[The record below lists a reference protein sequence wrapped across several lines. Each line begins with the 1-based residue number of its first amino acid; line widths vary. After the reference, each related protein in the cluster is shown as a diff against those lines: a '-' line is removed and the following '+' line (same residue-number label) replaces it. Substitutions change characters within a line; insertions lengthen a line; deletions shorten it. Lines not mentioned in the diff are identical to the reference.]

1 MGLDQFNNSNI
12 MKTLMKLII
21 VAVMLSITS
30 ATYSQSIAVKAGLNL
45 ATMRERDDNSTYSN
59 NFTLNPG
66 FHVGA
71 NVEFTI
77 YKILSLETGLF
88 FLTKGYK
95 SDYSLEILDNTYHFK
110 HKTNLYYIDLPIT
123 LKLTFVIGKVKI
135 FGSFGEYL
143 GLGLFGNNKTDS
155 PVLDDTN
162 TDISWGSGDKDDLR
176 RFDFGMTF
184 NAGVEFYSIIIGACY
199 DHGFANISAHSVSGY
214 NIKNRVLGISVGY
227 RFGMRKKTGL

>member
-1 MGLDQFNNSNI
+1 

-21 VAVMLSITS
+21 VAIMLTITPQIF
-30 ATYSQSIAVKAGLNL
+30 SQSIAVKAGLNL
-45 ATMRERDDNSTYSN
+45 ANMRERDDNNTYSN
-59 NFTLNPG
+59 NFTMNPG

-95 SDYSLEILDNTYHFK
+95 SDYSLEILDNTYHLK

-135 FGSFGEYL
+135 YGAFGEYL
-143 GLGLFGNNKTDS
+143 GLGLFGKSKTES

-162 TDISWGSGDKDDLR
+162 ENITWGTGDNDDLR

-184 NAGVEFYSIIIGACY
+184 NAGVEFYSILIGAYY

-214 NIKNRVLGISVGY
+214 NIKNRVIGISVGY
-227 RFGMRKKTGL
+227 RFGGNNKPAWIK